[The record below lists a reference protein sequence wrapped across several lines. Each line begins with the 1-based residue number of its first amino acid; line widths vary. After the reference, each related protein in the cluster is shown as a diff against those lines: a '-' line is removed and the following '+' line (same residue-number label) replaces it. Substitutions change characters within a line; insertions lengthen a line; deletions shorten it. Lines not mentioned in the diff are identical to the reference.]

1 MEQLFQYAVILRPT
15 KKQEKKEVTSKLIIE
30 PTHIMAET
38 EHLAS
43 MQIIRKLPKEYEDKL
58 ARIDILIRP
67 F

>member
-15 KKQEKKEVTSKLIIE
+15 KKQEKKEVKSKLIVE
-30 PTHIMAET
+30 PTEIMAET

-43 MQIIRKLPKEYEDKL
+43 MQIIRKLPKEFEDKL
-58 ARIDILIRP
+58 ERLDILIRP